1 MIVESTVK
9 IVCNVME
16 NSLYCFVGNNFLF
29 FFLKRILAV
38 VLKNIQKVLIKT
50 TLGPSVNGFGNVKKT
65 V

>member
-16 NSLYCFVGNNFLF
+16 KSLYCFVGNIFF
-29 FFLKRILAV
+29 FFLKKRILAV
-38 VLKNIQKVLIKT
+38 VLKNIQKVLTKT

-65 V
+65 L